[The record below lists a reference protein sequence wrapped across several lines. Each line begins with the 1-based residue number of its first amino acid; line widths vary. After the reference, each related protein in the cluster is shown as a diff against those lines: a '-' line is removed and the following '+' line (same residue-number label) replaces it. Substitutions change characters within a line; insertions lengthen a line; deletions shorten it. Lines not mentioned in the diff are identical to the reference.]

1 MFQRSNISVNS
12 LDLCADKI
20 QRFEVFLD
28 TVFGKNKS
36 EDDPYIGKFFTY
48 YDISR
53 SDNLHVRILVNVM
66 FINKTISIVKV
77 PMRLRSSTLELTGV
91 YFRGELNH
99 FGHMGRQNIILGRKR
114 AQKCLISI
122 CSFNSIL

>member
-48 YDISR
+48 YRYI
-53 SDNLHVRILVNVM
+53 
-66 FINKTISIVKV
+66 
-77 PMRLRSSTLELTGV
+77 
-91 YFRGELNH
+91 
-99 FGHMGRQNIILGRKR
+99 
-114 AQKCLISI
+114 
-122 CSFNSIL
+122 

>member
-12 LDLCADKI
+12 LDLCD
-20 QRFEVFLD
+20 QRITRILANFLR
-28 TVFGKNKS
+28 
-36 EDDPYIGKFFTY
+36 II
-48 YDISR
+48 DISR
-53 SDNLHVRILVNVM
+53 SDNLDVRILVNVL

-91 YFRGELNH
+91 YFRGELNY
-99 FGHMGRQNIILGRKR
+99 FGHMGRQNISLGRKR